1 MASTPR
7 AARPAPA
14 RKRGARW
21 AVLLVAS
28 VLLHLLVFGWVKG
41 QFTMPVLEKPTPVQV
56 ALLAPPPP
64 LPQPALAAAQPRP
77 PAPKARPRRP
87 ARVATAA
94 PAPASAPVVEAA
106 PEPDFVEDGQ
116 ASAEEAGSGFPQAGA
131 TPALADLLPAMP
143 VQEGLPELK
152 WVAVDP
158 PPSAELRYDV
168 HAIKGD
174 QQWYGSGVFR
184 WESDGRQYRLTG
196 EASASMLLFK
206 ITVLNFSSEGVINEY
221 GVAPVLYSE
230 KPWRKSMTNTHFQHA
245 QQRISFSAST
255 ATYPYMGGEQDR
267 GSVIWQLAAIGR
279 GTPERVRAGAEID
292 LMVAGAR
299 DASPWRVTVLGEES
313 IETAFGNMKAWHLA
327 RTRRSD
333 HHDQRLDI
341 WLAPAQHWYPV
352 RLRHTYANGDHL
364 ELSLASVTPL
374 SPAPQTPGTAG
385 VAAATTRMEHE

>member
-1 MASTPR
+1 MATTPR

-21 AVLLVAS
+21 AALLTAS
-28 VLLHLLVFGWVKG
+28 AMLHLLVFGWAQG
-41 QFTMPVLEKPTPVQV
+41 QLGVPAPEMRSPVQV

-64 LPQPALAAAQPRP
+64 PPP
-77 PAPKARPRRP
+77 PAPTAVPPPRAAKPRT
-87 ARVATAA
+87 AKVATAPVKRA
-94 PAPASAPVVEAA
+94 TPAPAIADAA
-106 PEPDFVEDGQ
+106 LPLSTQDDGN
-116 ASAEEAGSGFPQAGA
+116 AAAA
-131 TPALADLLPAMP
+131 TPLPADDTPPLAELMRDAMP
-143 VQEGLPELK
+143 DRQIEDALPQLK
-152 WVAVDP
+152 WLAVDP

-168 HAIKGD
+168 HAVKGE

-184 WESDGRQYRLTG
+184 WESDGSQYRLTG

-255 ATYPYMGGEQDR
+255 ASYPYMGGEQDR

-279 GTPERVRAGAEID
+279 GTPERVQAGAEID

-299 DASPWRVTVLGEES
+299 DASPWRVTVLGEEN

-333 HHDQRLDI
+333 HHEQRLDI

-374 SPAPQTPGTAG
+374 APAPQTPGAAG